1 MIQPTFIVTSEESK
15 EGYSILVLEPLEKG
29 YGHTLGNALRR
40 VMLSS
45 LEGVAITSVRIR
57 GAAHQFTT
65 LEGMSE
71 DVVELVLNLKQ
82 IRLKAAGD
90 GPFTLSLDVK
100 GKSEVTG
107 ADIDASAGVEVVN
120 KDLHLATVSEK
131 TSLSVEMIAELGQGY
146 SLASERKGESIGVIP
161 VDALFSPV
169 SKVSYE
175 VESTRVG
182 RRTDFD
188 KLVMQVWTDGT
199 IEPKAALEKAA
210 EILVSQFQQIYNPV
224 IVQRDAPQLPSEQ
237 QNNQSLKL
245 TVEELDLP
253 TRIANALRRGGYKIV
268 EDLVTAERSSIAKVK
283 NLGEKSVVLVE
294 EALNKRGV
302 SLKD

>member
-1 MIQPTFIVTSEESK
+1 MIQPSFVVTIEEIK
-15 EGYSILVLEPLEKG
+15 DGFAQLVLEPLEKG

-45 LEGVAITSVRIR
+45 LEGVAITSVRVR
-57 GAAHQFTT
+57 GASHQFTT
-65 LEGMSE
+65 IDGMSE

-82 IRLKAAGD
+82 LRLQATGD
-90 GPFTLSLDVK
+90 GPFTLSLDIK
-100 GKSEVTG
+100 GKTEVTG
-107 ADIDASAGVEVVN
+107 ADIEAADGVEVVN
-120 KDLHLATVSEK
+120 KGIHLATLSGK
-131 TSLSVEMIAELGQGY
+131 SSLSVEIVAERGHGY
-146 SLASERKGESIGVIP
+146 SMATERKGESIGVIP

-169 SKVSYE
+169 VKVSYE
-175 VESTRVG
+175 VDATRVG

-210 EILVSQFQQIYNPV
+210 EILVAQFQQIYNPV
-224 IVQRDAPQLPSEQ
+224 ITQHDAPRATSDQ

-268 EDLVTAERSSIAKVK
+268 EDLVNADQSAIAKVK
-283 NLGEKSVVLVE
+283 NLGEKSVGLVE